1 MHAQLNYTMLRQ
13 RSAEL
18 RRAGGRARLA
28 TEVPARR
35 RRSRALNPITRP
47 SAQPR
52 RETTALEVERAAGSA
67 R

>member
-1 MHAQLNYTMLRQ
+1 MHAQLNHIIARQ

-18 RRAGGRARLA
+18 RRASGHSRLA

-35 RRSRALNPITRP
+35 SRSR
-47 SAQPR
+47 S
-52 RETTALEVERAAGSA
+52 REAERTIGGA